1 MTKPPDKAAGAKKPA
16 ASLYLDDMGIPVSV
30 YGVIQ
35 GQHVGPQRSIV
46 AVADKGLDYWNR
58 INPDRPQ
65 VILSYSWDEGRDLRT
80 ADGLA
85 SNIGAADAMINCAN
99 WLLDNFDRRD
109 GYSVWRY
116 AYPSFYGT
124 RPGWRCAHAQGQAIQ
139 LMLRT
144 HDATGDNRYLDCG
157 LSALQAF
164 YRTVEQDGLTEKLGP
179 KRWWYHKFADVD
191 CERPRVLNGM
201 LFALLGLYDAHL
213 RTGSAEAR
221 ELFEYGVAA
230 ASDTLHLYDL
240 GEWSAYNVFGAPSS
254 RHYHEIHCRQLALIV
269 GVAQDRTMNE
279 VLDRWR
285 RGDTA
290 GATGGLWEVRQ
301 DR

>member
-1 MTKPPDKAAGAKKPA
+1 VDQPAGVKKPA

-35 GQHVGPQRSIV
+35 GQHVGAQRSIV

-58 INPDRPQ
+58 INPTRPP
-65 VILSYSWDEGRDLRT
+65 VILSYSWEEGRDLRT
-80 ADGLA
+80 ANGLVSDISPA
-85 SNIGAADAMINCAN
+85 EGMINCAD
-99 WLLDNFDRRD
+99 WLLDNIDRCD

-124 RPGWRCAHAQGQAIQ
+124 RPGWRCAHAQGQAVQ

-144 HDATGDNRYLDCG
+144 HEATGDRRYLDCA
-157 LSALQAF
+157 LSAIQAF
-164 YRTVEQDGLTEKLGP
+164 YRTVEEDGLTEKLGP
-179 KRWWYHKFADVD
+179 TQWWYHKFADVN

-213 RTGSAEAR
+213 RTGSTEAR
-221 ELFEYGVAA
+221 ELFEHGVAA
-230 ASDTLHLYDL
+230 ASDTLHLYDQ
-240 GEWSAYNVFGAPSS
+240 GEWSAYNAFGAPSS

-269 GVAQDRTMNE
+269 GVTQDRAIKE

-285 RGDTA
+285 RGDTG
-290 GATGGLWEVRQ
+290 GATGGLWEMRQ